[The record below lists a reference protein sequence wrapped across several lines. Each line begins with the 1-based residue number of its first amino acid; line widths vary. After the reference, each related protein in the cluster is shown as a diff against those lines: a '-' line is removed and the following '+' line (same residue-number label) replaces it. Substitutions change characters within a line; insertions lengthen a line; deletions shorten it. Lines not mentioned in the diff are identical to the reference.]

1 MKRKTY
7 LMESER
13 EALRL
18 ELKTDPQNVKT
29 QALWAGIRPGMRVAD
44 IGCGTGKT
52 TSILNE
58 LVQPGGSAVGVDTS
72 EERNR
77 LAMVSYPHPSLSF
90 DLRDVRDDLA
100 GLGMFDFVWVRF
112 FLEYF
117 KRESFEIVS
126 NLTALLREGGIL
138 CLIDLDY
145 NSMTYHGMPERLERT
160 LASAMTK
167 LRQRANF
174 DPFVGR
180 KLYTY
185 LYDLGYTDIE
195 VNVSAHHVIYGELSE
210 IDAFNWLAKVETVA
224 RKGYVDLSEFG
235 TLEDFLGEF
244 RKCLEDPR
252 RFIYSPLITCRG
264 CRKGEE

>member
-1 MKRKTY
+1 MKRKAY

-18 ELKTDPQNVKT
+18 DLKTDPEKVRM

-44 IGCGTGKT
+44 VGCGIGKT

-58 LVQPGGSAVGVDTS
+58 LVQPGGSAVGLDTS

-77 LAMVSYPHPSLSF
+77 LARASYPHPSLSF
-90 DLRDVRDDLA
+90 ELRDVRDDLTD
-100 GLGMFDFVWVRF
+100 LGTFDFVWVRF

-117 KRESFEIVS
+117 RRESFEIVRD
-126 NLTALLREGGIL
+126 LTVLLKEGGIL

-145 NSMTYHGMPERLERT
+145 NSMTYHGMPEKLERA

-180 KLYTY
+180 KLYSY

-195 VNVSAHHVIYGELSE
+195 VSVSAHHVIYGELSE
-210 IDAFNWLAKVETVA
+210 ADAFNWLAKVDTVA

-235 TLEDFLGEF
+235 TLEDFLKEF
-244 RKCLEDPR
+244 RKFIETPR
-252 RFIYSPLITCRG
+252 RFIYSPLIICRG
-264 CRKGEE
+264 SRKAGS